1 MIETMLS
8 EKGMNFNAL
17 EKEIFRIGCEIAA
30 GLMEQVLTAIDNHLA
45 KTNFKRNPSSPYAL
59 MQM

>member
-1 MIETMLS
+1 
-8 EKGMNFNAL
+8 MNFNAL

-45 KTNFKRNPSSPYAL
+45 KNNFKRNPSSPYAL